1 MVMSLTKIGYA
12 RCSTSGQSL
21 DIQLDKLKLAG
32 CEKIFT
38 DKVSGKSTNRKG
50 LQDML
55 SYSRELDE
63 IFCTKLD
70 RLGRNTRDMISI
82 IEELNSNN
90 VHVTFIDD
98 GISTVGTM
106 GRMTITILA
115 AVAQAERER
124 ILERTN
130 EGREAAVKR
139 GVKMGRKQQITDT
152 QKQEIVFMFREG
164 GLTKSELARING
176 VSRTKLYQI
185 LEEYEGKPL
194 PLLE

>member
-21 DIQLDKLKLAG
+21 DIQLEKLKLAG

-98 GISTVGTM
+98 GISTIGTM

>member
-1 MVMSLTKIGYA
+1 MVMSLAKIGYA
-12 RCSTSGQSL
+12 RCSTTSQSL
-21 DIQLDKLKLAG
+21 DIQLEKLKLAG

-98 GISTVGTM
+98 GISTIGTM
-106 GRMTITILA
+106 GKMTITILA

-130 EGREAAVKR
+130 EGREAAIKR
-139 GVKMGRKQQITDT
+139 GVKMGRKQQIPEDR
-152 QKQEIVFMFREG
+152 KQEIVFMFRIG
-164 GLTKSELARING
+164 GQTKTALASDFKI
-176 VSRTKLYQI
+176 SRTKLYQI

>member
-1 MVMSLTKIGYA
+1 MVMGLTKIGYA
-12 RCSTSGQSL
+12 RCSTSSQSL
-21 DIQLDKLKLAG
+21 DVQLEKLKLAG

-55 SYSRELDE
+55 SYSREFDE

-82 IEELNSNN
+82 IEELNNN
-90 VHVTFIDD
+90 SVHVTFIDD

-139 GVKMGRKQQITDT
+139 GVKMGRKPQISETT
-152 QKQEIVFMFREG
+152 KQEIVLMFREG
-164 GLTKSELARING
+164 GFTKADLARRWEI
-176 VSRTKLYQI
+176 SRTKLYQI
-185 LEEYEGKPL
+185 LEEYEEKDL
-194 PLLE
+194 SIL

>member
-1 MVMSLTKIGYA
+1 MSLTKIGYA

>member
-1 MVMSLTKIGYA
+1 MSLTKIGYA

-21 DIQLDKLKLAG
+21 DIQLEKLKLAG

-55 SYSRELDE
+55 SYSREFDE

-82 IEELNSNN
+82 IEGLNSNN

-98 GISTVGTM
+98 GISTIGTM

-194 PLLE
+194 PLI